1 MKSPAHNRFYGG
13 TDSLSPSISEELRY
27 LAETPELDHDV
38 AEKLR
43 DLADA
48 TEDLADAL
56 RQILDIL
63 ERPIGKRRRSPLP
76 SLQKPVQRRKGPP
89 GAGGNYPAAFSAPLG
104 ARSAVCRSAI

>member
-1 MKSPAHNRFYGG
+1 MVEPIRY
-13 TDSLSPSISEELRY
+13 SPSISEELRD

-43 DLADA
+43 DLAA

-63 ERPIGKRRRSPLP
+63 ERPIGKRRR
-76 SLQKPVQRRKGPP
+76 
-89 GAGGNYPAAFSAPLG
+89 
-104 ARSAVCRSAI
+104 

>member
-1 MKSPAHNRFYGG
+1 MVEPIRY
-13 TDSLSPSISEELRY
+13 SPSISEELRD

-63 ERPIGKRRRSPLP
+63 ERPIGKRRR
-76 SLQKPVQRRKGPP
+76 
-89 GAGGNYPAAFSAPLG
+89 
-104 ARSAVCRSAI
+104 